1 MMNHKDRFLAAL
13 SIEIP
18 DRVPVFYQHLGGA
31 RWVLSACGE
40 TIKSGYRDPNKF
52 AKIAIKSQELFGF
65 DNVMSSWGD
74 LLVEAQAH
82 GTELVFPV
90 KDYYPRVSKYAIES
104 IKEIDK
110 LHPVDPQIDRL
121 WSVQLEAAEIMS
133 ECLGDN
139 VAVVGCI
146 DSPFV
151 IASEVIGLEHL
162 MMSTLC
168 NPDES
173 EEIVSIV
180 TESCIMY
187 MDRIATDIG
196 LESVFIEDGMA
207 GGDLV
212 SLETCQRFD
221 LSYMKKLIDRCR
233 SLGLRS
239 IVHNCSAKPYIEAQV
254 GMAPD
259 CLHFNNK
266 MVPLEET
273 FQSLKG
279 RVCVM
284 SGIDHM
290 ELLFNGTPGEVE
302 AEVKKT
308 IDLFGADPGFIL
320 APGCEMPFKTPVDN
334 IASLVKVVEE
344 HGTYGENSCGQTR
357 Y

>member
-1 MMNHKDRFLAAL
+1 MMNHKDRFLSAL
-13 SIEIP
+13 SMGIP
-18 DRVPVFYQHLGGA
+18 DRIPVFYQHLGGA

-40 TIKSGYRDPNKF
+40 TIRSGYQDPTKF

-82 GTELVFPV
+82 GTELTFPV
-90 KDYYPRVSKYAIES
+90 KDYYPRVSKYAIAS

-110 LHPVDPQIDRL
+110 LHPVDPMIDRL
-121 WSVQLEAAEIMS
+121 WSVQLKASEIMS
-133 ECLGDN
+133 ESIGDD

-151 IASEVIGLEHL
+151 IASEVIGLERL
-162 MMSTLC
+162 MMSMLC
-168 NPDES
+168 DPDES
-173 EEIVSIV
+173 EKIVSIV
-180 TESCIMY
+180 TESCTMY
-187 MDRIATDIG
+187 MDRIATDVG

-221 LSYMKKLIDRCR
+221 LSYMKQLIDHCH
-233 SLGLRS
+233 SLGLKS
-239 IVHNCSAKPYIEAQV
+239 IVHNCSAKPYIKAQV

-290 ELLFNGTPGEVE
+290 ELLFNGSPGEVG
-302 AEVKKT
+302 AEVKRV
-308 IDLFGADPGFIL
+308 IDIFGADPGFIL

-334 IASLVKVVEE
+334 ITSLARAVEE
-344 HGTYGENSCGQTR
+344 HGTYGGNSCGQT
-357 Y
+357 YH